1 MIEKENNEYP
11 APLINNPK
19 NEKFREKF
27 QNLLPLIFELK
38 IKKLEIFKKQSKSL
52 KKMKTMNLIIH

>member
-11 APLINNPK
+11 ATLINNPK

-27 QNLLPLIFELK
+27 QNLLPLIFE
-38 IKKLEIFKKQSKSL
+38 IKNKK
-52 KKMKTMNLIIH
+52 TRDF